1 MCVHVSLCHCHHLV
15 QRGRNV
21 EVYLKDLV
29 NSTECPPQASGS
41 AWCTAHTHA
50 RMHAHMFTHCLCS
63 QEAHAESPLR
73 AAATR
78 RELERY
84 LATQEADRD
93 KADRYAV
100 APRECGGGEWPE
112 GSVGREWGEDASNV
126 VSN

>member
-1 MCVHVSLCHCHHLV
+1 
-15 QRGRNV
+15 
-21 EVYLKDLV
+21 
-29 NSTECPPQASGS
+29 
-41 AWCTAHTHA
+41 
-50 RMHAHMFTHCLCS
+50 MHAHMFTHCLCS

-93 KADRYAV
+93 KADRCAV
-100 APRECGGGEWPE
+100 APRGCGGGGRVALE

>member
-1 MCVHVSLCHCHHLV
+1 MV

-41 AWCTAHTHA
+41 VWCTAHTHT
-50 RMHAHMFTHCLCS
+50 HANTHMPAHCLCS
-63 QEAHAESPLR
+63 QEAHAESPSR
-73 AAATR
+73 AAATQ

-93 KADRYAV
+93 KADRCVV
-100 APRECGGGEWPE
+100 ALRECEGRRVALE
-112 GSVGREWGEDASNV
+112 GSVGREWGEDASTV